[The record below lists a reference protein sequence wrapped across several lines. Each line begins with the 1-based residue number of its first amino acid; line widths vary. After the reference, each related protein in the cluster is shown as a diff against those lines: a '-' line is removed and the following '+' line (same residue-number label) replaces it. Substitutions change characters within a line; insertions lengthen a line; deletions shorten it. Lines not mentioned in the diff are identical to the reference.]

1 MYKKLRMADKRKMK
15 NEGTW
20 KASHYAQSLHNL
32 IAIKRFWKKIIVL
45 QMLKQ
50 RELFTLGYLL
60 HLFLTKYIRHL
71 HTRRVLSES
80 YHVCMACFLS
90 NEGERLSLV

>member
-1 MYKKLRMADKRKMK
+1 
-15 NEGTW
+15 
-20 KASHYAQSLHNL
+20 
-32 IAIKRFWKKIIVL
+32 
-45 QMLKQ
+45 MLKQ
-50 RELFTLGYLL
+50 RELFTLGYKL